1 MKVPA
6 LLFIILFTNFT
17 NLTLTFGQSSEWNR
31 PGAGNPILPGY
42 FADPTIRKFGDTYY
56 IYSTT
61 DGTGNGYGPPQ
72 VWLSKDFVNWRNVT
86 MNWPTTEVV
95 WAPDVV
101 QQPDGSYRYY
111 YCTPCEIRVGESNSP
126 IGPWKNRLGD
136 SDAVLV
142 PDRFVHN
149 AITLDPQLF
158 VDDDGSEYLYFGTW
172 GIYKGFG
179 CGVAKLSEDGK
190 SFTEKKL
197 IENTEITDFFEAP
210 FVFKKDGI
218 YYFTYSSG
226 SCHDDTYR
234 VQYAT
239 STAGPMGPYTYKGCI
254 LKTNTDGTVHGPGHH
269 SILVD
274 GDDYYIVYH
283 RHNLPRSIHGFHRQ
297 ICIDKLEFSSEGDI
311 LPVVPTHNGIIPA
324 SLRDKSS
331 SPANMVIGSKVTASS
346 EYSEWFKASYAVDDN
361 NATMWRARNCNDPA
375 WLQIDLGRSSRFNEI
390 FTQFEY
396 ATFFYQYKIEVS
408 DDGKNWKMYSDKTE
422 NIIQGSPM
430 VDTGDA
436 VARYIRITI
445 TDTQKN
451 GHFPAIWNVKV
462 YYAEPDND
470 PLVMLPTVET
480 DDTALLAGYPWIHSK
495 EVIPYLDRSP
505 TGWLD
510 NLILDIN
517 ANDYTPGKTVKEIK
531 NKGLYGSFLCE
542 NGIPVVPQAG
552 KLAFRFDGN
561 QRLTSNFIMPKT
573 MVYNAPYTIN
583 AWILNPEISE
593 IECVAQFMPVRND
606 LGTIELRNG
615 KSRNDGIIAHNASFE
630 NSGAPDALK
639 VGEWQFWSVV
649 YDGYMETIYCNG
661 EQKSS
666 KNNFLMLR
674 PAVPIVIGSDAFGS
688 NPFSGYLHS
697 LEFYD
702 KALDA
707 EAIRTCYLRPSD
719 MSAAQLEGLSTQ
731 NLLSGKSFAIESI
744 PLGPSTALIRIVEK
758 YGKTLG
764 SGLYDYYFGTSKG
777 NFSVSGNNERVISL
791 AGRSTVVYAQVSDL
805 FGHQSAVIKK
815 EIRGNNEYSDL
826 AGSLSR
832 SADTSGK
839 LTMSS
844 DHTNLQAEIDR
855 NVPLSLVEISGDFL
869 IQCKVVDMTGM
880 NRRSTPAYNEGG
892 LIVVDEL
899 SENRQQLIHLGV
911 FPNYNC
917 GNMLTVVRGHQRPQY
932 MNNKGWD
939 FDPYIQLERRGNQL
953 YARTSSDGN
962 NWTEMPHSPVDCSY
976 LANKAL
982 KVGLYQTTYSDNQ
995 ASVTFED
1002 IHIWQKRPNK

>member
-1 MKVPA
+1 MKTP
-6 LLFIILFTNFT
+6 ILFFIFIFISVTH
-17 NLTLTFGQSSEWNR
+17 LFGQGSAWNSPR
-31 PGAGNPILPGY
+31 AGNPILPGY

-56 IYSTT
+56 IYATT

-72 VWLSKDFVNWRNVT
+72 VWLSKDFMNWRNVT

-111 YCTPCEIRVGESNSP
+111 YCTPCEIRVGESRSP
-126 IGPWKNRLGD
+126 VGPWKNRLGQ

-190 SFTEKKL
+190 SFTDKKL

-210 FVFKKDGI
+210 FVFKKDSI

-239 STAGPMGPYTYKGCI
+239 STAGPMGPYTYKGCL
-254 LKTNTDGTVHGPGHH
+254 LKTNHDGTVHGPGHH

-297 ICIDKLEFSSEGDI
+297 ICIDKLEFSSDGAI
-311 LPVVPTHNGIIPA
+311 IPIVPTHDGVLPS
-324 SLRDKSS
+324 SLRVKSTL
-331 SPANMVIGSKVTASS
+331 PTNIALGSQITASS
-346 EYSEWFKASYAVDDN
+346 EYSEWFKASYAIDDN
-361 NATMWRARNCNDPA
+361 NATLWRARNCNDPA
-375 WLQIDLGRSSRFNEI
+375 WIQIDFGRPSRFNEI

-396 ATFFYQYKIEVS
+396 ATFFYQYKIEIS
-408 DDGKNWKMYSDKTE
+408 DDGKSWKMYADKTE
-422 NIIQGSPM
+422 NTIQGSPM
-430 VDTGDA
+430 IDTGEA
-436 VARYIRITI
+436 TARYIRITI

-462 YYAEPDND
+462 YNAEPEND
-470 PLVMLPTVET
+470 PLAMLPAVES
-480 DDTALLAGYPWIHSK
+480 DDTALLSGYPWIHTK

-517 ANDYTPGKTVKEIK
+517 ASDYTPGKTLKEIK
-531 NKGLYGSFLCE
+531 NKGLNGSFLIE
-542 NGIPVVPQAG
+542 NGISVVPQAG
-552 KLAFRFDGN
+552 KLAFRFDGS
-561 QRLTSNFIMPKT
+561 QRLISNFIMPKT
-573 MVYNAPYTIN
+573 MIYNAPYTIN

-615 KSRNDGIIAHNASFE
+615 KSRTEGIVAHNATFE
-630 NSGAPDALK
+630 NSGVPDVLK
-639 VGEWQFWSVV
+639 SGEWQFWSIV
-649 YDGYMETIYCNG
+649 YDGYMERIYCNG
-661 EQKSS
+661 EEVSS
-666 KNNFLMLR
+666 KNSFLMLR
-674 PAVPIVIGSDAFGS
+674 PSVPIVIGSDAFGS

-707 EAIRTCYLRPSD
+707 DAIRTCYLRPSN
-719 MSAAQLEGLSTQ
+719 MTLAQQEGLSSQ
-731 NLLSGKSFAIESI
+731 DLLSKKSFAIESI
-744 PLGPSTALIRIVEK
+744 PLGPSTALIRLVEK
-758 YGKTLG
+758 SGKALE
-764 SGLYDYYFGTSKG
+764 SGLYNYHFGSSKE
-777 NFSVSGNNERVISL
+777 NMSLNTNNEQVISL
-791 AGRSTVVYAQVSDL
+791 TGSSTMVYAQVSDL
-805 FGHQSAVIKK
+805 FGHKSSILKHEIKIIK
-815 EIRGNNEYSDL
+815 GYTDL
-826 AGSLSR
+826 ASSLSR
-832 SADTSGK
+832 RPDSSGK
-839 LTMSS
+839 LTLSS
-844 DHTNLQAEIDR
+844 EHTNLRAETDR

-869 IQCKVVDMTGM
+869 IQCKVTDLTGM

-892 LIVVDEL
+892 LIVVDEI
-899 SENRQQLIHLGV
+899 SGSRQQLIHLGV

-917 GNMLTVVRGHQRPQY
+917 GNMLTLVRGHERPQY

-939 FDPYIQLERRGNQL
+939 FDPYIQLERRSNQIF
-953 YARTSSDGN
+953 ARSSSDGKT
-962 NWTEMPHSPVDCSY
+962 WTEMPNSPVDCSFMGE
-976 LANKAL
+976 KSV
-982 KVGLYQTTYSDNQ
+982 KVGLYQTTYSDNHG
-995 ASVTFED
+995 SVTFEE
-1002 IHIWQKRPNK
+1002 IHVWKKSK